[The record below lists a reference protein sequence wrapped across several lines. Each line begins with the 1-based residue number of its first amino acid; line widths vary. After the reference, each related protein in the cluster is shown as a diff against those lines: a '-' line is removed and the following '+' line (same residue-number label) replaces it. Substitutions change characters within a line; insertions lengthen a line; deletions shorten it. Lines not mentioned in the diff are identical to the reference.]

1 VARSCADVDGN
12 VAPSADRLLLASYIG
27 EGVLLSC
34 RMGKLIDRDSGGIG
48 APLLVI
54 GTAGVATALPG
65 PVAAPRPLPSHAT
78 ELACTREAE
87 LPCVG
92 GV

>member
-1 VARSCADVDGN
+1 MAGN
-12 VAPSADRLLLASYIG
+12 VAPSADRLLLASYSG
-27 EGVLLSC
+27 EGVRLSES